1 MFKEL
6 NKQKVT
12 KWKTK
17 HDITCSPQWRAHHYL
32 LKRMW
37 LPLPGLNQLLPST
50 SPLQKHTQM
59 HAHTLKHT
67 SSLTWGPCAANP
79 AGDRWADR
87 GGGVGSLRQDV
98 PGCSKTS
105 TFLSSPSPF
114 FSPVLPHSTP
124 YSWRSLTDGKEIE
137 SAYPATKRRPSS
149 CLCRCIDVSQKT
161 FVLPSP
167 VQ

>member
-1 MFKEL
+1 MTSTSLPFKEDVAAL
-6 NKQKVT
+6 TWTQSIT
-12 KWKTK
+12 PEHISPAKT
-17 HDITCSPQWRAHHYL
+17 HTDARAHTQTYL
-32 LKRMW
+32 LTNMGALCGQSRW
-37 LPLPGLNQLLPST
+37 G
-50 SPLQKHTQM
+50 QM
-59 HAHTLKHT
+59 
-67 SSLTWGPCAANP
+67 G
-79 AGDRWADR
+79 RQR
-87 GGGVGSLRQDV
+87 GGVGSLRQDV